1 MALEAETGLKDE
13 EELKVRNLKLEIYEN
28 SSNCP
33 FTSSEIP
40 GSTHHSKVL
49 QGPFLAKPKM
59 REMVRCSYHST
70 IR

>member
-1 MALEAETGLKDE
+1 MLEAETGLKDK

-40 GSTHHSKVL
+40 GSMHT
-49 QGPFLAKPKM
+49 
-59 REMVRCSYHST
+59 VRVFKGLS
-70 IR
+70 